1 MRESV
6 RLTVERDI
14 AVPMRDGVVL
24 YADVY
29 RPEGGGRHPVILL
42 RTPYNKAF
50 PRIAYLQLDPM
61 RAASRGYALV
71 VQDTRG
77 RYASEGVFSCFRHEV
92 DDGYD
97 TVEWAARAPWSDG
110 NVGMF
115 GASYMGATQWL
126 AAIARPP
133 HLKCIVPMITAS
145 DYHEGWTYQ
154 GGAFQLGFNL
164 SWTLANLVLPN
175 LAHFKLTPAEAAA
188 TRAELIEAVDRM
200 CGPFEH
206 LPLKDYPTLRKHR
219 LADYYYDWLDHPED
233 DAYWRQWNIETR
245 HAEITVPAL
254 NIGGWHDIFL
264 GGTLRNYTGMRRHGP
279 TPEARS
285 QRLIVGPWIH
295 GLLWPNVN
303 GEVDYGVLSQ
313 GLALDL
319 DGILLRWF
327 DHWLRGIDSGM
338 LAEPPVKLFVMGEN
352 VWRDETDWPLAR
364 GVETRF
370 YLHSRGRANSLAG
383 DGALGTDA
391 PAAEPADHYLY
402 DPRNPAPTRG
412 GALCC
417 WQAAVPG
424 GGFDQRPVEERPD
437 VLVYTTALLP
447 EPLEVTGPVTVKLW
461 AASSARDTDFT
472 AKLVDVEPT
481 GYARNLTDGIIRA
494 RYREST
500 SRASLLEAG
509 RVYEYTIDLWATANV
524 FKAGHRIRVEISSS
538 NFPRFDRN
546 PNTGRPLGDDAEL
559 RPATQTI
566 LHDAAHP
573 SHVVLPVVPRSRGGV
588 AALPAEG

>member
-1 MRESV
+1 MRETV
-6 RLTVERDI
+6 RLTVERDV
-14 AVPMRDGVVL
+14 AMPMRDGTLL

-29 RPEGGGRHPVILL
+29 RPEGAGRHPVILL

-50 PRIAYLQLDPM
+50 PRVAYLQLDPM

-77 RYASEGVFSCFRHEV
+77 RYASEGEFSCFRDEV
-92 DDGYD
+92 EDGYD

-110 NVGMF
+110 NVGMY

-126 AAIARPP
+126 AAVAQPP
-133 HLKCIVPMITAS
+133 HLRCIVPMITAS

-175 LAHFKLTPAEAAA
+175 LAHYKLAPAEMAAIR
-188 TRAELIEAVDRM
+188 TELVDAVDRM

-206 LPLKDYPTLRKHR
+206 LPLGDYPTLRKHR
-219 LADYYYDWLDHPED
+219 LADYYYDWLAHPED
-233 DAYWRQWNIETR
+233 DAYWRRWNIESR
-245 HAEITVPAL
+245 HREITVPAL

-264 GGTLRNYTGMRRHGP
+264 GGTIRNYTGMRRNGP

-285 QRLIVGPWIH
+285 QRLIIGPWIH

-313 GLALDL
+313 GPAIDL

-327 DHWLRGIDSGM
+327 DHWLRGVDTGL
-338 LAEPPVKLFVMGEN
+338 LAEPPVKVFVMGQN
-352 VWRDETDWPLAR
+352 AWRDEPDWPPAR
-364 GVETRF
+364 ARDTRF
-370 YLHSRGRANSLAG
+370 YLHGGGRANSLAG
-383 DGALGTDA
+383 DGTLGTDA
-391 PAAEPADHYLY
+391 PSTEPPDHFLY
-402 DPRNPAPTRG
+402 DPRDPVPTRG

-417 WQAAVPG
+417 WQGAVPG
-424 GGFDQRPVEERPD
+424 GAFDQRPVEARRD
-437 VLVYTTALLP
+437 VLVYTTAPLT
-447 EPLEVTGPVTVKLW
+447 EPVEVTGPITMKLW
-461 AASSARDTDFT
+461 AVSSAPDTDFT
-472 AKLVDVEPT
+472 AKLVDVEPS
-481 GYARNLTDGIIRA
+481 GYARNLTDGIVRA

-500 SRASLLEAG
+500 SRASLIEPG

-524 FKAGHRIRVEISSS
+524 FKTGHRIRLEVSSS

-546 PNTGRPLGDDAEL
+546 PNTGRALGADAEL
-559 RPATQTI
+559 RPAMQTV

-573 SHVVLPVVPRSRGGV
+573 SHVVLPVVKG
-588 AALPAEG
+588 

>member
-1 MRESV
+1 MRETV
-6 RLTVERDI
+6 RLTVERDV
-14 AVPMRDGVVL
+14 AMPMRDGTVL

-29 RPEGGGRHPVILL
+29 RPEGAGRHPVILL

-50 PRIAYLQLDPM
+50 PRMAYVQLDPM

-77 RYASEGVFSCFRHEV
+77 RYASEGEFSCFRNEV

-97 TVEWAARAPWSDG
+97 TVEWVARAPWSDG
-110 NVGMF
+110 NVGMY

-154 GGAFQLGFNL
+154 GGAFALGLNL

-175 LAHFKLTPAEAAA
+175 LAHYKLSPAEMTAI
-188 TRAELIEAVDRM
+188 RAELIDAVDRM

-206 LPLKDYPTLRKHR
+206 LPLTDYPTLRKHR
-219 LADYYYDWLDHPED
+219 LADYYYDWLAHPED
-233 DAYWRQWNIETR
+233 DAYWKQWNIESR
-245 HAEITVPAL
+245 HAEIAVPAL

-264 GGTLRNYTGMRRHGP
+264 GGTIRNYTGMRRNGP
-279 TPEARS
+279 TAVARS
-285 QRLIVGPWIH
+285 QRLIIGPWIH

-303 GEVDYGVLSQ
+303 GEVDYGVVSQ
-313 GLALDL
+313 GPAIDL

-327 DHWLRGIDSGM
+327 DHWLRGVDTGM
-338 LAEPPVKLFVMGEN
+338 LAEPPVKVFVMGQN
-352 VWRDETDWPLAR
+352 AWRDEADWPVAR
-364 GVETRF
+364 ARETRF
-370 YLHSRGRANSLAG
+370 YLHSGGHASTLGG
-383 DGALGTDA
+383 DGTLSTDA
-391 PAAEPADHYLY
+391 PSTEPPDHYLY
-402 DPRNPAPTRG
+402 DPRHPVPTRG

-417 WQAAVPG
+417 WQGAVPG
-424 GGFDQRPVEERPD
+424 GAFDQREVEARPD
-437 VLVYTTALLP
+437 VLVYTTAPLT
-447 EPLEVTGPVTVKLW
+447 EPVEVTGPITMKLW
-461 AASSARDTDFT
+461 AVSSAPDTDFT
-472 AKLVDVEPT
+472 AKLVDVEPS
-481 GYARNLTDGIIRA
+481 GYARNLTDGIVRA

-500 SRASLLEAG
+500 ARAALIEPG

-524 FKAGHRIRVEISSS
+524 FKAGHRIRLEVSSS

-546 PNTGRPLGDDAEL
+546 PNTGHALGADAEL
-559 RPATQTI
+559 RPAMQTV
-566 LHDAAHP
+566 LHDATRP
-573 SHVVLPVVPRSRGGV
+573 SHVVLPIVKG
-588 AALPAEG
+588 